1 MHGRRSIREPPLHA
15 RSRGLPRA
23 RARRPRADARLH
35 QPRQS
40 RPDRQ
45 RVALPSDDG
54 ARQRHDLRH
63 PDVSRRSRSRTGS
76 RCGACAHEF
85 ELDREPLLR
94 GFKAEGKGTH
104 LLLGH
109 GSDREH
115 MPPGKEAIAP
125 FTGAEIAASGV
136 AHAMLGHF
144 HWHACKAS
152 ATRIRV
158 RSKPHHPGQ
167 GGRHTASLVT
177 LEDGRVGL
185 EFIDVNR
192 TRYADADVDLS
203 EFGDR
208 AALADGVA
216 STPARAGQRR
226 RRNRL
231 LPRSSRR
238 QCAPDAR
245 CRRGG
250 ARAGAGRRLS
260 RRAYRGGVH
269 GDRRGGS
276 GTRRLHGPRRIRAR
290 AAAARGRR
298 RPSPSVRTSSGR
310 CATVCRHSPARGSRR
325 DPRRGAHR
333 GLRPSRQ
340 PTLLLRRGAHGVLR
354 TAGIRQ
360 DDAGGL
366 HRAPALRLPWSSV
379 FGRVRQAPP
388 VEEPGHLRGDA
399 RVQARRWTR
408 VRDAP
413 RLQHERRQDDHLRA
427 PGHASGPGAHGDAQS
442 LSRFA
447 LLRAL
452 ARGVRSGRAH
462 ARG

>member
-1 MHGRRSIREPPLHA
+1 MRQNS
-15 RSRGLPRA
+15 SST
-23 RARRPRADARLH
+23 ARRTARL
-35 QPRQS
+35 QS
-40 RPDRQ
+40 GGQ
-45 RVALPSDDG
+45 
-54 ARQRHDLRH
+54 
-63 PDVSRRSRSRTGS
+63 
-76 RCGACAHEF
+76 
-85 ELDREPLLR
+85 
-94 GFKAEGKGTH
+94 GTH

-109 GSDREH
+109 GSDQEH

-125 FTGAEIAASGV
+125 FGWRSRGRRRARHGRPFPPA
-136 AHAMLGHF
+136 
-144 HWHACKAS
+144 ACKAS

-158 RSKPHHPGQ
+158 RLKPHHPGQ

-216 STPARAGQRR
+216 TQPARAGQRR

-250 ARAGAGRRLS
+250 ARAGARRRLS

-290 AAAARGRR
+290 AAAAVEDGAKPE
-298 RPSPSVRTSSGR
+298 RPDLER
-310 CATVCRHSPARGSRR
+310 
-325 DPRRGAHR
+325 
-333 GLRPSRQ
+333 
-340 PTLLLRRGAHGVLR
+340 
-354 TAGIRQ
+354 
-360 DDAGGL
+360 
-366 HRAPALRLPWSSV
+366 ALRYGL
-379 FGRVRQAPP
+379 QAFA
-388 VEEPGHLRGDA
+388 GKRL
-399 RVQARRWTR
+399 
-408 VRDAP
+408 AP
-413 RLQHERRQDDHLRA
+413 
-427 PGHASGPGAHGDAQS
+427 
-442 LSRFA
+442 
-447 LLRAL
+447 
-452 ARGVRSGRAH
+452 
-462 ARG
+462 